1 MMFRLLENTF
11 ASQKLNQDI
20 ITHPPRQK
28 SPQSFYHH
36 PKVEENHSS
45 HQSLFLR
52 IYFPPAERA
61 GGLWKFSENL
71 FYISDFLFSA
81 GIESEN

>member
-1 MMFRLLENTF
+1 MMFRLPENTF

-28 SPQSFYHH
+28 SPPSFYHH

-45 HQSLFLR
+45 HQSL
-52 IYFPPAERA
+52 YFPPAERA
-61 GGLWKFSENL
+61 VGLWKFSENL

-81 GIESEN
+81 GTESEN